1 MLYIA
6 LNDLA
11 NSDTGK
17 RDRMASDTEQF
28 IKELE
33 TKREKLNVKADEH
46 RHRRDKLNEETKRL
60 VERRD
65 HLNDQVKKL
74 LREAND
80 HREKRNTLNEQVKSA
95 KVLREEQNKKANE
108 SAEKVNVLRRERM
121 PKDGNQ
127 VGKLKKELKAL
138 EFRQM
143 TSVLTP
149 DKEKDLITA
158 MNRLQAQIKEKE
170 KAFEQNED
178 VRQAIKE
185 ANDTR
190 QEAEAQHSL
199 VGKLADDAQKEH
211 DSMVELYEK
220 SDSLRKEADMV
231 QEQFVR
237 AKTTADDEH
246 REHVNLI
253 RQVHDFDKVIA
264 GLRRREKKA
273 RKVKSESSAKKQAAE
288 IFERFKRGEKLSTE
302 DLMALQTKGI

>member
-1 MLYIA
+1 
-6 LNDLA
+6 
-11 NSDTGK
+11 
-17 RDRMASDTEQF
+17 MASDTEQF
-28 IKELE
+28 IRELE
-33 TKREKLNVKADEH
+33 TKRDKLNIKADEH
-46 RHRRDKLNEETKRL
+46 RHKRDRLNEETKRF

-65 HLNDQVKKL
+65 SLNDQVKKL
-74 LREAND
+74 LREANE
-80 HREKRNTLNEQVKSA
+80 HREKRNTLNEQVKTA
-95 KVLREEQNKKANE
+95 KVLREELNKKANE
-108 SAEKVNVLRRERM
+108 SAEVVNALRRERM

-127 VGKLKKELKAL
+127 VGKLKKDLKVL

-149 DKEKDLITA
+149 DKEKELITLLT
-158 MNRLQAQIKEKE
+158 RLQAQIREKE

-178 VRQAIKE
+178 VRQAMKD
-185 ANDTR
+185 ANKAR
-190 QEAEAQHSL
+190 EEAEAQHAL
-199 VGKLADDAQKEH
+199 VGKLADDAQSEH

-237 AKTTADDEH
+237 AKTSADEEH

-253 RQVHDFDKVIA
+253 RQVHDFDKVVS

-288 IFERFKRGEKLSTE
+288 IFERFRRGEKLSTE

>member
-1 MLYIA
+1 
-6 LNDLA
+6 
-11 NSDTGK
+11 
-17 RDRMASDTEQF
+17 MASDTEQF

-46 RHRRDKLNEETKRL
+46 RHKRDRLNEETKRL

-65 HLNDQVKKL
+65 QLNDQVKRL
-74 LREAND
+74 LREANE
-80 HREKRNTLNEQVKSA
+80 HRESRNQLNEQVKTA
-95 KVLREEQNKKANE
+95 KVLREELNKNANE
-108 SAEKVNVLRRERM
+108 SAEKVNALRRERM

-127 VGKLKKELKAL
+127 VGKLRKELKVL
-138 EFRQM
+138 EFKQM

-149 DKEKDLITA
+149 DKEKDLISSMA
-158 MNRLQAQIKEKE
+158 RLQALIRDKEKQ
-170 KAFEQNED
+170 FEQNED
-178 VRQAIKE
+178 VRSAIKE

-190 QEAEAQHSL
+190 EAAEKQHAL
-199 VGKLADDAQKEH
+199 VGKLADDAQTEH
-211 DSMVELYEK
+211 DRMVELYEN

-237 AKTTADDEH
+237 AKTAADDEH

-253 RQVHDFDKVIA
+253 RQVHDFDKVIS

-273 RKVKSESSAKKQAAE
+273 RKAKSETTAKKQAQE
-288 IFERFKRGEKLSTE
+288 IFERFRRGEKLSTE

>member
-1 MLYIA
+1 
-6 LNDLA
+6 
-11 NSDTGK
+11 
-17 RDRMASDTEQF
+17 MASDTEQF
-28 IKELE
+28 IRELE
-33 TKREKLNVKADEH
+33 TKRDKLNIKADEH
-46 RHRRDKLNEETKRL
+46 RHKRDRLNEETKRF

-65 HLNDQVKKL
+65 SLNDQVKRL
-74 LREAND
+74 LREANE

-95 KVLREEQNKKANE
+95 KVLREELNKKANE
-108 SAEKVNVLRRERM
+108 TAEIVNNLRRERM

-127 VGKLKKELKAL
+127 VGKLKKDLKAL

-149 DKEKDLITA
+149 DKEKELITLLT
-158 MNRLQAQIKEKE
+158 RLQAQIREKE

-178 VRQAIKE
+178 VRQAITS
-185 ANDTR
+185 ANKARED
-190 QEAEAQHSL
+190 AEAQHAL
-199 VGKLADDAQKEH
+199 VGKLADDAQAEH
-211 DSMVELYEK
+211 DAMVELYEK

-237 AKTTADDEH
+237 AKTSADEEH

-253 RQVHDFDKVIA
+253 RQVHDFDKVVA

-288 IFERFKRGEKLSTE
+288 IFERFRRGEKLSTE

>member
-46 RHRRDKLNEETKRL
+46 RHRRDRLNEETKRL

-158 MNRLQAQIKEKE
+158 MTRLQAQIKEKE

>member
-1 MLYIA
+1 
-6 LNDLA
+6 
-11 NSDTGK
+11 
-17 RDRMASDTEQF
+17 MASDTEQF
-28 IKELE
+28 IRELE
-33 TKREKLNVKADEH
+33 TKRDKLNIKADEH
-46 RHRRDKLNEETKRL
+46 RHKRDRLNEETKRF

-65 HLNDQVKKL
+65 SLNDQVKKL

-80 HREKRNTLNEQVKSA
+80 HREKRNQLNEQVKTA
-95 KVLREEQNKKANE
+95 KVLREELNKKANE
-108 SAEKVNVLRRERM
+108 SAEIVNAMRRERM

-127 VGKLKKELKAL
+127 VGKLKKDLKAL

-149 DKEKDLITA
+149 DKEKELITLLTH
-158 MNRLQAQIKEKE
+158 LQAQIREKE

-178 VRQAIKE
+178 VRLAIKG
-185 ANDTR
+185 ANQAR
-190 QEAEAQHSL
+190 EEAEAQHAL

-220 SDSLRKEADMV
+220 SDTLRKEADMV
-231 QEQFVR
+231 QEQFVH
-237 AKTTADDEH
+237 AKTSADEEH

-253 RQVHDFDKVIA
+253 RQVHDFDKVIS

-288 IFERFKRGEKLSTE
+288 IFERFRRGEKLSTE

>member
-1 MLYIA
+1 
-6 LNDLA
+6 
-11 NSDTGK
+11 
-17 RDRMASDTEQF
+17 MASDTEQF

-33 TKREKLNVKADEH
+33 TKRDKLNIKADEH
-46 RHRRDKLNEETKRL
+46 RHKRDRLNEETKRF

-65 HLNDQVKKL
+65 SLNDQVKKL
-74 LREAND
+74 LREANE
-80 HREKRNTLNEQVKSA
+80 HREKRNSLNEQVKSA
-95 KVLREEQNKKANE
+95 KVLREELNKKANE
-108 SAEKVNVLRRERM
+108 TAEIVNNLRRERM

-127 VGKLKKELKAL
+127 VGKLKKDLKAL

-149 DKEKDLITA
+149 EKEKELITLLT
-158 MNRLQAQIKEKE
+158 RLQAQIREKE

-178 VRQAIKE
+178 VRQAIKT
-185 ANDTR
+185 ANKARED
-190 QEAEAQHSL
+190 AEAQHAL
-199 VGKLADDAQKEH
+199 VGKNADDAQTEH
-211 DSMVELYEK
+211 DAMVELYEK

-237 AKTTADDEH
+237 AKTSADEEH

-253 RQVHDFDKVIA
+253 RQVHDFDKVVA

>member
-1 MLYIA
+1 
-6 LNDLA
+6 
-11 NSDTGK
+11 
-17 RDRMASDTEQF
+17 MASDTEQF

-33 TKREKLNVKADEH
+33 TKRDKLNIKADEH
-46 RHRRDKLNEETKRL
+46 RHRRDRLNEETKRF

-65 HLNDQVKKL
+65 MLNDQVKRL
-74 LREAND
+74 LREANE
-80 HREKRNTLNEQVKSA
+80 HREKRNGLNEQVKSA
-95 KVLREEQNKKANE
+95 KVLREELNRKANE
-108 SAEKVNVLRRERM
+108 SAEIVNNMRRERM

-127 VGKLKKELKAL
+127 VGKLKKDLKAL

-143 TSVLTP
+143 TSVLAP
-149 DKEKDLITA
+149 DKEKELITLLT
-158 MNRLQAQIKEKE
+158 RLQAQIREKE

-178 VRQAIKE
+178 VRQAIRA
-185 ANDTR
+185 ANKTR
-190 QEAEAQHSL
+190 EEAETQHAL
-199 VGKLADDAQKEH
+199 VGKLADDAQTEH
-211 DSMVELYEK
+211 DAMVELYEK
-220 SDSLRKEADMV
+220 SDGLRKEADMV

-237 AKTTADDEH
+237 AKTSADEEH

-302 DLMALQTKGI
+302 DLMAMQTKGL

>member
-1 MLYIA
+1 
-6 LNDLA
+6 
-11 NSDTGK
+11 
-17 RDRMASDTEQF
+17 MASDTEQF
-28 IKELE
+28 IRELE
-33 TKREKLNVKADEH
+33 TKRDKLNIKADEH
-46 RHRRDKLNEETKRL
+46 RHKRDRLNEETKRF

-65 HLNDQVKKL
+65 SLNDQVKRL

-80 HREKRNTLNEQVKSA
+80 HREKRNTLNEQVKTA
-95 KVLREEQNKKANE
+95 KVLREELNKKANE
-108 SAEKVNVLRRERM
+108 SAEIVNALRRERM

-127 VGKLKKELKAL
+127 VGKLKKDLKAL

-149 DKEKDLITA
+149 DKEKELITLLT
-158 MNRLQAQIKEKE
+158 RLQAQIREKE

-178 VRQAIKE
+178 VRQAITA
-185 ANDTR
+185 ANKARED
-190 QEAEAQHSL
+190 AEAQHAL
-199 VGKLADDAQKEH
+199 VGKLADDAQAEH

-231 QEQFVR
+231 QEQFVH
-237 AKTTADDEH
+237 AKTSADEEH

-253 RQVHDFDKVIA
+253 RQVHDFDKVIS

-288 IFERFKRGEKLSTE
+288 IFERFRRGEKLSTE